1 LTSNVERSKAQDHGT
16 GVLLVNLGT
25 PSAPT
30 AAAIRAYLAQFLADP
45 FVVDAGRLQWWIVR
59 QLFVLPHRPRR
70 LVGAYRS
77 IWTEDGPPLLVIT
90 SRLADALKGVLR
102 DRLATEVPV
111 EIGMRYG
118 GPSILRGFRSLAI
131 AGCRRVLLL
140 PLFPQFSATT
150 VGSTFDAAAV
160 ACQGLSPV
168 PDVRS
173 VSGYANEDGYIEA
186 LADSVRETW
195 DRDGPADRL
204 VISFHGLPLRY
215 TDLGDPYAEQCRAT
229 AALLAAELGLE
240 EDRWQL
246 SFQSR
251 FGREPWLGPS
261 TEEALKEMGSARV
274 ASLDVISPGFAADCL
289 ETLDELAVHGRDTF
303 TAAGGG
309 RFRYLRALNHSLEHV
324 AFLADL
330 TIRNLR
336 AWVSPP

>member
-1 LTSNVERSKAQDHGT
+1 M
-16 GVLLVNLGT
+16 LLVNLGT

-59 QLFVLPHRPRR
+59 QLFILPTRPRR
-70 LVGAYRS
+70 LAGAYRS

-90 SRLADALKGVLR
+90 GRLAEALRHELQ
-102 DRLATEVPV
+102 DRLAAEIPV
-111 EIGMRYG
+111 ELGMRYG
-118 GPSILRGFRSLAI
+118 EPSILSGFRSLAT

-160 ACQGLSPV
+160 AGQGLSQV

-173 VSGYANEDGYIEA
+173 VSGYASEDGYIAA

-204 VISFHGLPLRY
+204 VISFHSLPLRY

-240 EDRWQL
+240 QEHWQL

-261 TEEALKEMGSARV
+261 TEETLNAMGSARL

-289 ETLDELAVHGRDTF
+289 ETLDELAVQGRKIF

-309 RFRYLRALNHSLEHV
+309 RFRYLRALNDSPEHV
-324 AFLADL
+324 AFLVDL

-336 AWVSPP
+336 GWVSPP